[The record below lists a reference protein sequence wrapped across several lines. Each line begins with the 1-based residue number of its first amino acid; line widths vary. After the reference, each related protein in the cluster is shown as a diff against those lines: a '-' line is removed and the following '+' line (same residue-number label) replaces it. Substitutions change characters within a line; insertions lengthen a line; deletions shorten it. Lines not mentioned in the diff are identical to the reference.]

1 MMKSIGL
8 HIKQLMGRR
17 EEKSITP
24 TAVDEENLTAALSKV
39 TK

>member
-1 MMKSIGL
+1 MTKGIGL
-8 HIKQLMGRR
+8 RIRQLMGRR
-17 EEKSITP
+17 GEKSITP